1 MTAASAVTI
10 HVILALT
17 ALAFIGAV
25 VLGAF

>member
-1 MTAASAVTI
+1 VTVAPALI
-10 HVILALT
+10 VHIILAFA

>member
-1 MTAASAVTI
+1 MTVAPALIV
-10 HVILALT
+10 HVILAFT

>member
-1 MTAASAVTI
+1 MTAAPAVTI
-10 HVILALT
+10 QVILALT